1 MRPRICRKR
10 GSVKWLG
17 ETFLPFAGNL
27 LILNPPLAI
36 TEEEVDPDVTVGDDA
51 ISVATR

>member
-1 MRPRICRKR
+1 MTEGMPREALDAPEDLPKR

-17 ETFLPFAGNL
+17 ETFLS
-27 LILNPPLAI
+27 
-36 TEEEVDPDVTVGDDA
+36 TEEEVDPDVAVRDDA